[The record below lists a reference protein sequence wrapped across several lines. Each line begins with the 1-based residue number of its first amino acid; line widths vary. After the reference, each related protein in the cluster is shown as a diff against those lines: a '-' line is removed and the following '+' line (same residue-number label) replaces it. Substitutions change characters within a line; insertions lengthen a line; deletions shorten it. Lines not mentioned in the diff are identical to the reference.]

1 MSANKPT
8 VGFIGLGLM
17 GQGATK
23 CLTRNGY
30 NVTGF
35 DIDPAKN
42 DLANQHGV
50 TPVQNAKEVAI
61 ASDVILVCVMT
72 PADLEA
78 AIFAD
83 DGATH
88 GLKPNAVLVD
98 HSTTPVDVTKVMAAR
113 LKETCGV
120 GWIDAP
126 VSGGPE
132 GAEAGE
138 LAIMAGGSHA
148 DITKAHGVMETLA
161 SKFTVF
167 GDVGAWQVAKM
178 VNQILVLNNY
188 AIIAEALA
196 LAEAGGIYTEKI
208 PEALASGHAGSN
220 LLPLLFPRMI
230 ERDFEPRGRARQIL
244 KDYDTLHDLAKTLKT
259 PTPMSAQ
266 ATSLF
271 RMLIAKGGGELDG
284 SAILKL
290 FEQGDID

>member
-72 PADLEA
+72 PADLEV

-98 HSTTPVDVTKVMAAR
+98 HSTTPVDMTKAMAAR

-167 GDVGAWQVAKM
+167 GDVGAGQVAKM

-196 LAEAGGIYTEKI
+196 LAEAGGIDTEKI

-220 LLPLLFPRMI
+220 LLPILFPRMI

>member
-30 NVTGF
+30 TVTGF

-50 TPVQNAKEVAI
+50 KPVQNAKEVAI

-98 HSTTPVDVTKVMAAR
+98 HSTTPVDVTKAMAAR
-113 LKETCGV
+113 LRKTCGV

-167 GDVGAWQVAKM
+167 GDVGAGQVAKM

-196 LAEAGGIYTEKI
+196 LAEAGGIDTEKI

>member
-30 NVTGF
+30 TVTGF

-50 TPVQNAKEVAI
+50 KPVQNAKEVAI

-98 HSTTPVDVTKVMAAR
+98 HSTTPVDMTKAMAAR

-167 GDVGAWQVAKM
+167 GDVGAGQVAKM

-196 LAEAGGIYTEKI
+196 LAEAGGIDTEKI

>member
-1 MSANKPT
+1 MSDDKPT

-23 CLTRNGY
+23 CLTRAGY
-30 NVTGF
+30 TVTGF

-50 TPVQNAKEVAI
+50 TPAQNAQEVAI
-61 ASDVILVCVMT
+61 TSDVVLVCVMT
-72 PADLEA
+72 PADLES

-83 DGATH
+83 SGAIH
-88 GLKPNAVLVD
+88 GLKRDAVLVD
-98 HSTTPVDVTKVMAAR
+98 HSTTPVDVTKEMAAR
-113 LKETCGV
+113 LKHACGV

-138 LAIMAGGSHA
+138 LAIMAGGAYA
-148 DITKAHGVMETLA
+148 DVAKAQGVLETLA

-167 GDVGAWQVAKM
+167 GDVGAGQVAKM
-178 VNQILVLNNY
+178 VNQVLVLNNY

-196 LAEAGGIYTEKI
+196 LAEAGGIDAAKV

-220 LLPLLFPRMI
+220 LLPLLFSRMI

-284 SAILKL
+284 TAVLKL
-290 FEQGDID
+290 FEQGSID

>member
-23 CLTRNGY
+23 CLTRSGY
-30 NVTGF
+30 TVTGF

-72 PADLEA
+72 PADQEA

-98 HSTTPVDVTKVMAAR
+98 HSTTPVDVTKAMAAR

-167 GDVGAWQVAKM
+167 GDVGAGQVAKM

-196 LAEAGGIYTEKI
+196 LAEAGGIDTEKI

-220 LLPLLFPRMI
+220 LLPILFPRMI

>member
-30 NVTGF
+30 TVTGF

-98 HSTTPVDVTKVMAAR
+98 HSTTPVDMTRAMAAR

-167 GDVGAWQVAKM
+167 GDVGAGQVAKM

-196 LAEAGGIYTEKI
+196 LAEAGGIDTEKI

>member
-17 GQGATK
+17 GLGATK

-61 ASDVILVCVMT
+61 ASDVVLVCVMT

-98 HSTTPVDVTKVMAAR
+98 HSTTPVDVTKAMAAR

-167 GDVGAWQVAKM
+167 GDVGAGQVAKM

-196 LAEAGGIYTEKI
+196 LAEAGGIDTEKI